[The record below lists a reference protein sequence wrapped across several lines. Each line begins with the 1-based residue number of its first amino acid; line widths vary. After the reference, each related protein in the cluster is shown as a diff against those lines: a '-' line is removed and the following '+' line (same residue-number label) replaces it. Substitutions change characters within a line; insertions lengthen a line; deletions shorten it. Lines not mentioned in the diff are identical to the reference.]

1 VSAFASKMLTYSYM
15 FCFFDFLEKEREIPI
30 KKMSGLF
37 RLKQF
42 VIHDVRNL
50 SQFEFFLID
59 LKALKDAENEI
70 IEAATAFSTMHNA
83 RTILFAEGLDGSSP
97 LISKLI
103 DLGFYNIITS
113 TDYEDIKEEMLACIS
128 PEGKDIRSAIRSK
141 YFPQEE
147 IRQKDKADFAFLCRD
162 VKIAVVGA
170 AHKVG
175 TTATAFNLVNFLV
188 KSGADA
194 AYVEANTNG
203 HLSTL
208 PTYYK
213 EMTVSETHVEYNGVK
228 YYFRG
233 HFPEENN
240 FIVIDF
246 GTLAQCSL
254 KVLKQCELLI
264 LCGTTKPYEL
274 DFVRAA
280 FVELHG
286 MPLCLL
292 LSYTP
297 KNVQS
302 EISKMLKNKNV
313 QLYFTDYSPDLFD
326 GKANAKVFT
335 EIVKGYM
342 HVKAIE

>member
-1 VSAFASKMLTYSYM
+1 MILYLCSNQNINL
-15 FCFFDFLEKEREIPI
+15 FDFLEKERGIPI

-70 IEAATAFSTMHNA
+70 VEAATAFSAMYNA
-83 RTILFAEGLDGSSP
+83 RIILFAEGLDGSSP

-113 TDYEDIKEEMLACIS
+113 TDYEDIKEEMLECIS
-128 PEGKDIRSAIRSK
+128 PDGKDMRSAIRSK
-141 YFPQEE
+141 YFPHEE

-175 TTATAFNLVNFLV
+175 TTTTAFNLVNFLV
-188 KSGADA
+188 NSGADA

-246 GTLAQCSL
+246 GTFAQCSM
-254 KVLKQCELLI
+254 KTLKQCELLI
-264 LCGTTKPYEL
+264 LCGTTKPYEFA
-274 DFVRAA
+274 FVRAA
-280 FVELHG
+280 LAELCD
-286 MPLCLL
+286 MPLFLL

-297 KNVQS
+297 KKVQS
-302 EISKMLKNKNV
+302 EICNMLKNKNV
-313 QLYFTDYSPDLFD
+313 QLYFTGYSPDLFD
-326 GKANAKVFT
+326 GKANAAIYA
-335 EIVKGYM
+335 EIVKEYT